1 MKGMKGMKGW
11 LVIILALLVLPAWA
25 QGDWRKMSPRVRAK
39 SVEKV
44 GRPAYVFVKTT
55 ADATDLYA
63 RVGGEVCAT
72 FGDIQIVGIPRNELR
87 TVAQDSRVVRIEMG
101 SAMTPTNALSASILG
116 VNSVREGLSLPQAYR
131 GSGVVVGLQDVGFD
145 LTNPNFYS
153 QDMER
158 YRIRALWDMLATD
171 TEGNTMPVGRDY
183 TTEAELLALGHSAD
197 GLIECHGSH
206 TLGTAAGSGFGSI
219 YTGMAPDADICL
231 VANVTTSNKALVPE
245 DDDTDYG
252 SAMTALGFKY
262 IFDYADAVGKPC
274 VISFS
279 EGSYQGFGEEDLLF
293 YEVLDQMVCP
303 GRIIVASAGNNSQY
317 PSYIHKPVGQERAGC
332 FMHDGGNQLYFVAQA
347 TNDFTSRLTIYSQD
361 VLSIDVES
369 AHLREYVDSI
379 MTDTLVVGGR
389 NFTVMTTAYPSAFD
403 EENIV
408 VECLVTGP
416 NYIGYDNTAPISVEL
431 LGADAD
437 VEMYRVVGYLVTN
450 AIDPTLADMETSHN
464 VHSPSSA
471 PAVISVGATAYA
483 TGFTNMKG
491 DSLTYDYGTDGV
503 RASFSSIGPTYDNR
517 TKPDVMAPGCSIYS
531 STNSFYFEA
540 NPDATNW
547 SDLVESYDY
556 GGRTYYWKTD
566 AGTSMACPMVAG
578 TIALWLEAK
587 ADLTREEI
595 IDIFA
600 ETCTHPDPSL
610 AYPNNQYGY
619 GQIDAYAG
627 LLKVLGM
634 DRIEGVNGEQA
645 RGVRFAIGE
654 GRIDLE
660 WDTPLTSPTL
670 LRLYSSSGM
679 LLRTMSAPTGATSVS
694 LLTQGLS
701 GVVLLN
707 IVGNGSSLLRV
718 RN

>member
-1 MKGMKGMKGW
+1 MKGW
-11 LVIILALLVLPAWA
+11 LVIFFALLVLSARA
-25 QGDWRKMSPRVRAK
+25 QGEWRKMSPRVKAK
-39 SVEKV
+39 SVESV

-55 ADATDLYA
+55 TDATDLYA
-63 RVGGEVCAT
+63 RVGGEVYAT
-72 FGDIQIVGIPRNELR
+72 FGDIQIVGIPQNELR
-87 TVAQDSRVVRIEMG
+87 TVAQDSRVVRMEMG
-101 SAMTPTNALSASILG
+101 SPMTPTNALSASILG

-171 TEGNTMPVGRDY
+171 TYGSTLPVGRDY
-183 TTEAELLALGHSAD
+183 TTETELLALGHSAD

-231 VANVTTSNKALVPE
+231 VANVTTSNKELLPE

-279 EGSYQGFGEEDLLF
+279 EGSYQGFEEEDLLF

-317 PSYIHKPVGQERAGC
+317 PSYIHKPVGQERAGS
-332 FMHDGGNQLYFVAQA
+332 FVIKYENELYFVAQG
-347 TNDFTSRLTIYSQD
+347 TDDFTTRITIHAAETG
-361 VLSIDVES
+361 VEELETRC
-369 AHLREYVDSI
+369 LREYVDSV
-379 MTDTLVVGGR
+379 MCDTIVVDGR
-389 NFTVMTTAYPSAFD
+389 EYDFMMVAYPSAYN
-403 EENIV
+403 ESHIV
-408 VECLVTGP
+408 VECLITGP
-416 NYIGYDNTAPISVEL
+416 NKIGYDSTGPVSLEL
-431 LGADAD
+431 LGVDAD
-437 VEMYRVVGYLVTN
+437 VELYSLVGNLEAN

-483 TGFTNMKG
+483 TGFTNMAG

-503 RASFSSIGPTYDNR
+503 RATFSSIGPTYDNR
-517 TKPDVMAPGCSIYS
+517 TKPDVMAPGTSIFS
-531 STNSFYFEA
+531 STNSFYFDA

-578 TIALWLEAK
+578 IIALWLEAK

-610 AYPNNQYGY
+610 DYPNNQYGY

-627 LLKVLGM
+627 LLKILGI
-634 DRIEGVNGEQA
+634 DRIEGVSKEQA
-645 RGVRFAIGE
+645 RDVHITINE
-654 GRIDLE
+654 QQILLS
-660 WDTPLTSPTL
+660 WDTPLRETTAIHLYSTAGIL
-670 LRLYSSSGM
+670 LRSINV
-679 LLRTMSAPTGATSVS
+679 PTGSTSAS
-694 LLTQGLS
+694 ISTCGMS

-707 IVGNGSSLLRV
+707 IVGNGSRLLRV